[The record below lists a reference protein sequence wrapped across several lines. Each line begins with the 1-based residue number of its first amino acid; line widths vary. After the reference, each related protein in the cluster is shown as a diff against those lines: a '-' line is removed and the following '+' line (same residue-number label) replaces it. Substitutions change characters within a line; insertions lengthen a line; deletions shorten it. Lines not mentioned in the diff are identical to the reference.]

1 MSLSSPSAWCC
12 LPGRTSHNKAVSDFT
27 HMPLSCFH
35 IANTDIRTGTEAC
48 LKTHTQ
54 RIHWWESC
62 GWMNIFSFLIFCHFQ
77 SPSGLWLELSI
88 SVCCKGWPY
97 QRTPWQ
103 AYSGTHTQTLFG
115 LKLVNFLTKWNANAS
130 GGILYFMWV
139 YMRASAFLFSR
150 RKHLAFG
157 YWVFMVHVYFSLV
170 IYNSISSVQWCASYL
185 QNTKQ
190 SPNPI
195 VFQSN

>member
-1 MSLSSPSAWCC
+1 
-12 LPGRTSHNKAVSDFT
+12 
-27 HMPLSCFH
+27 MPLSCFH
-35 IANTDIRTGTEAC
+35 IANTDMHRGVSENTRAENTLVGK
-48 LKTHTQ
+48 L
-54 RIHWWESC
+54 R
-62 GWMNIFSFLIFCHFQ
+62 MNEHFLLPHLLSFSKSQWFVIGALH
-77 SPSGLWLELSI
+77 L